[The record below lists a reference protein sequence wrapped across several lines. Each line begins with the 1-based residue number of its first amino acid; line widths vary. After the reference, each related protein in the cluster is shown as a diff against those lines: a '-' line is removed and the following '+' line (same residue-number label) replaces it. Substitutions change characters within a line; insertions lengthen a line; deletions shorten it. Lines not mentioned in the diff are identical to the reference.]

1 MQSNSQQTDFERESN
16 TEESEKVAETQRVEE
31 GKKKEKEVKTKKDKE
46 ESDVI
51 FLDSSRLLSKVDN
64 KKVNS
69 SRDMMTEVDFLSANA
84 SKYSPKREQE
94 LSI

>member
-1 MQSNSQQTDFERESN
+1 MRLQFLTGPLKFDTVLGTAITITVNIFFVLLLS
-16 TEESEKVAETQRVEE
+16 
-31 GKKKEKEVKTKKDKE
+31 KEVKTKKDKE